1 MTAASPN
8 VFELVMSGP
17 GKNALG
23 IELMEWILAQLD
35 AARSAPIL
43 LTGAG
48 DAFSAGLNLK
58 QVASLDRAGMEHFL
72 DTLERLIERLYLHPA
87 PVVACVN
94 GHAIA
99 GGCVLTLCADHRV
112 IVDRPE
118 VRIGLN
124 EVALGLQF
132 PPRLFNVVRRR
143 VAPRALERV
152 VLEAALYPPR
162 TALELG
168 LVDEVAA
175 DVGAVARARLAAL
188 AAHPAATYAATKRAL
203 RGARLPISPE
213 DEQHFRNEL
222 VPAWCA
228 PEVKQRVLS
237 ILQRGR

>member
-1 MTAASPN
+1 MPDGSPG

-23 IELMEWILAQLD
+23 IELMEWMLGQLD
-35 AARSAPIL
+35 AARGAPIL

-58 QVASLDRAGMEHFL
+58 QVARLDRPGMEHFL
-72 DTLERLIERLYLHPA
+72 ATLERLIERLYLHPA
-87 PVVACVN
+87 PVVAAVN

-112 IVDRPE
+112 AVDRPD

-132 PPRLFNVVRRR
+132 PPRLFTVVRRR

-152 VLEAALYPPR
+152 VLEAGLYPPR
-162 TALELG
+162 AALELG
-168 LVDEVAA
+168 LIDEIAA
-175 DVGAVARARLAAL
+175 DAGEVARARLAAL
-188 AAHPAATYAATKRAL
+188 AAHPPATYAATKRAL
-203 RGARLPISPE
+203 RGATITISA
-213 DEQHFRNEL
+213 DEERYFRDEL

-228 PEVKQRVLS
+228 PAVKERVLG
-237 ILQRGR
+237 LLRRGR